1 VTVGAFLHSPDI
13 CPQHA
18 IATGI
23 AEVPETAGI
32 MPDHVDRIGGD
43 EDEGTTQ

>member
-1 VTVGAFLHSPDI
+1 
-13 CPQHA
+13 
-18 IATGI
+18 
-23 AEVPETAGI
+23 VPETAGI